1 MHTCM
6 HTYVHT
12 YTHTYTHNTHTYIH
26 HITSHHINPHH
37 ITSDTYMHTLHTY
50 ITHMHT
56 YITHT
61 PIPTPTHTLTHP
73 HPYTPTPTHTNAQ
86 ASQNHTPWCTVKERY
101 ECCIR
106 QGAHGAEEQPC
117 PGLRTNLQ
125 YRRNGARN
133 TGSIRFVLLK
143 MEHKAT
149 ESVTA
154 TLG

>member
-1 MHTCM
+1 M
-6 HTYVHT
+6 VPPALDRPP
-12 YTHTYTHNTHTYIH
+12 
-26 HITSHHINPHH
+26 SSEPVAAAFEWNP
-37 ITSDTYMHTLHTY
+37 
-50 ITHMHT
+50 
-56 YITHT
+56 
-61 PIPTPTHTLTHP
+61 
-73 HPYTPTPTHTNAQ
+73 

-101 ECCIR
+101 EGCIR

-133 TGSIRFVLLK
+133 AGSIRFVLLK

-154 TLG
+154 TLA